1 VGSWN
6 SVRLPPTCVR
16 GHHALCVIQRAQT
29 PVLAGGCPPLRS
41 SRRVPASLVTRGSCA
56 RSSVARAV
64 RAQSVVRV
72 QTCSHDGACISHT
85 LATSPE
91 SAETAHLE
99 DDRHSPFAPA
109 LDVRALRRRS
119 GHHDPAGRWRR
130 RMNRIRPGA
139 SAGRPRVGAD
149 VCNPCDHVAHLLDPR
164 LEQLRAWRDAPVRG
178 RPEDAQAAS
187 TGRNRCSSAARGS
200 APTTRSISCPS
211 RITTS
216 NGIDCAPNLVASP
229 GFASTSTFTT
239 FRCPK

>member
-1 VGSWN
+1 M
-6 SVRLPPTCVR
+6 
-16 GHHALCVIQRAQT
+16 QT
-29 PVLAGGCPPLRS
+29 WFRCRTGIS
-41 SRRVPASLVTRGSCA
+41 S
-56 RSSVARAV
+56 
-64 RAQSVVRV
+64 
-72 QTCSHDGACISHT
+72 
-85 LATSPE
+85 ATSRALLG
-91 SAETAHLE
+91 AETAHLE

-216 NGIDCAPNLVASP
+216 NGIDRAPNLVASP